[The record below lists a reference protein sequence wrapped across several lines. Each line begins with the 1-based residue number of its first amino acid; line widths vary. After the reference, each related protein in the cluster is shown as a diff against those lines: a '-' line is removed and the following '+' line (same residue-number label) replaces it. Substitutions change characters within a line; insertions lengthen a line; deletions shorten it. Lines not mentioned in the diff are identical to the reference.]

1 MHKLLAAMAAAT
13 FLLTACD
20 QSAPPKPPKPIAH
33 TGQTAQPAP
42 TTPAVSSPA
51 ASSPIL
57 SADGVGPIRFGMKLD
72 EAETAISEKSH
83 PLGGSDP
90 ECRLVTFD
98 ALPLFRFMVEKN
110 VVTRA
115 DAMKGAGNVAGVDVG
130 DDPAR
135 VKEKFAS
142 VQVGPHKYLPAGHYL
157 AIRGGG
163 DNALIMEDDGK
174 AIIKIRGGME
184 PAVSYVESCG

>member
-1 MHKLLAAMAAAT
+1 MHKLLAAVVAAA

-20 QSAPPKPPKPIAH
+20 QSAPPKPPKPIAQ
-33 TGQTAQPAP
+33 TGQTAQPASP
-42 TTPAVSSPA
+42 RPAVSLLKT
-51 ASSPIL
+51 L

-72 EAETAISEKSH
+72 EAENAISEKSH
-83 PLGGSDP
+83 PLGGNDP

-98 ALPLFRFMVEKN
+98 ALPLFRFMVEKD

-115 DAMKGAGNVAGVDVG
+115 DAMKGAENVTGVDVG

-135 VKEKFAS
+135 VKEKFAA

-157 AIRGGG
+157 TLRGGG